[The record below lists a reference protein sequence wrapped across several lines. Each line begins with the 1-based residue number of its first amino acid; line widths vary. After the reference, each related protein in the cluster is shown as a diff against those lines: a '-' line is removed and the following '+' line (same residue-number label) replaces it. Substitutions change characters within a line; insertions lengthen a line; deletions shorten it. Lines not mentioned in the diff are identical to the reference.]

1 MSYSEIL
8 TFLNETHQNM
18 EQRRTQF
25 HDSKKSITRA
35 ETLLTGFKK
44 EKVDYKKLDL
54 QEAQS
59 AFDSGD
65 YESASNQANRV
76 AEVAEIDLAELKKVK
91 LERESLDGLL
101 DTASKEGLNVD
112 QSMIKGLNKSI
123 KNCDF
128 SNANKKIIEL
138 KESIESELSD
148 VRVVAAAPKEWK
160 ELEKIDKDADIEHY
174 YDYEI
179 DGPLIWD
186 VGGLR
191 DDLKLMRGKLGIKA
205 KPSPQRSS
213 KLRLITAT
221 APEEWKELE
230 KIDKDAEVEDYYENG
245 IWDRYG
251 LRDDLKLM
259 REKLGIKV
267 KPSPAPKAVAQ
278 RKAVKKRK
286 VRKKAKRPAAPL
298 DKSGGTSKMQELREL
313 FEMKKEGLIDDDE
326 FKQLKKEILRK

>member
-8 TFLNETHQNM
+8 TLLNETHQNM

-65 YESASNQANRV
+65 YESSSDHANRV

-101 DTASKEGLNVD
+101 DAASKEGLNVD
-112 QSMIKGLNKSI
+112 KAIIKGLNKSI

-148 VRVVAAAPKEWK
+148 IRVVAAAPKEWK
-160 ELEKIDKDADIEHY
+160 EL
-174 YDYEI
+174 
-179 DGPLIWD
+179 G
-186 VGGLR
+186 
-191 DDLKLMRGKLGIKA
+191 
-205 KPSPQRSS
+205 
-213 KLRLITAT
+213 
-221 APEEWKELE
+221 
-230 KIDKDAEVEDYYENG
+230 KIDKDAEVEDYCENG
-245 IWDRYG
+245 VWDRDG
-251 LRDDLKLM
+251 LRADLKLM

-267 KPSPAPKAVAQ
+267 KASPAPKA
-278 RKAVKKRK
+278 
-286 VRKKAKRPAAPL
+286 AAPPN
-298 DKSGGTSKMQELREL
+298 KSGGASKMQGLREL
-313 FEMKKEGLIDDDE
+313 LEMKKEGLIDDGE
-326 FKQLKKEILRK
+326 FKQLKKEILG

>member
-1 MSYSEIL
+1 MD
-8 TFLNETHQNM
+8 
-18 EQRRTQF
+18 QRRTQF

-112 QSMIKGLNKSI
+112 QSIIKGLNKSI
-123 KNCDF
+123 KNCEF

-138 KESIESELSD
+138 KESIGGELSD
-148 VRVVAAAPKEWK
+148 IRVVAAAPKEWK
-160 ELEKIDKDADIEHY
+160 ELEKIDKDAEIEDY
-174 YDYEI
+174 YENEIWDVGGLRDDLKLMREKLGIKAKPSPQRSSKLRLIAATAPKEWKELEKIDKDAEVEDYYEK
-179 DGPLIWD
+179 GIWD

-191 DDLKLMRGKLGIKA
+191 DDLKLMRGKLGIK
-205 KPSPQRSS
+205 
-213 KLRLITAT
+213 
-221 APEEWKELE
+221 
-230 KIDKDAEVEDYYENG
+230 
-245 IWDRYG
+245 
-251 LRDDLKLM
+251 
-259 REKLGIKV
+259 V
-267 KPSPAPKAVAQ
+267 KPSPAPKAVAP

-313 FEMKKEGLIDDDE
+313 LEMKKVGLINNDE
-326 FKQLKKEILRK
+326 FKQLKKEILG